1 MSQLPDSACLRR
13 MRLALCFNLVCA
25 LAMLSLLL
33 TAALCRSCYCCSVE
47 REASDYR
54 FSRSFIQE
62 GDEIMTKLRGAVH
75 KQDGAGD
82 AGDRQSG
89 GSAGGGG
96 GARASGDAKSST
108 CAVQ

>member
-1 MSQLPDSACLRR
+1 MLFETGVVFQLGS
-13 MRLALCFNLVCA
+13 

-33 TAALCRSCYCCSVE
+33 TAASCSCYCCSVE